1 MGTLVNYKI
10 SKLITLQFNAYL
22 MKFFSFGHENEH
34 MIDANDS
41 NSNDIIIITFTK
53 LRVFVLKIK
62 LSFYTNYFKCINN
75 YIS

>member
-1 MGTLVNYKI
+1 
-10 SKLITLQFNAYL
+10 